1 MQLSSMS
8 THAEPLYI
16 QRQSSFVQALLLT
29 QSNVMCSPGVPGNPG
44 SGQRQAAV
52 PPQRASHNSHAEP
65 SQNISQSPVQY
76 GGIVVGPWVVVE
88 EGVAV
93 VEVGG
98 EVVDDGTDVVVV
110 EHGSGGNSPDKHP
123 SVEEALAQPMPST
136 PILDGSQWHSGS
148 IPVQFWWTT

>member
-65 SQNISQSPVQY
+65 SQNISQSPVQK
-76 GGIVVGPWVVVE
+76 GGIVVGPCVVVDD
-88 EGVAV
+88 GVAV
-93 VEVGG
+93 VDEVGG
-98 EVVDDGTDVVVV
+98 NVVVVVLVGSEVVV
-110 EHGSGGNSPDKHP
+110 EHGSGGSSP
-123 SVEEALAQPMPST
+123 
-136 PILDGSQWHSGS
+136 
-148 IPVQFWWTT
+148 